1 MKLLFTATAMLSL
14 TVALAAC
21 APAQSVETID
31 NTSEVVKVSAPQT
44 ASISKTGPRAPFKST
59 RNVGLEELCV
69 AGGCFWCVE
78 ADFEKVDGVK
88 EAISGYTGGGLE
100 APTYRKVVTNR
111 TGHYEAVKIVYDPK
125 VTSYRKLID
134 HYWKTVDPTDTRGQ
148 FCDKGESYRT
158 AIFATPE
165 QRRDAEKSLKKI
177 TASKPFSADIVT
189 PILPAVT
196 FYEAE
201 DYHQDYYKKS
211 SFRYNQYRNG
221 CGRDRTLRRLWGEG

>member
-1 MKLLFTATAMLSL
+1 MKLLLTAATMLSL
-14 TVALAAC
+14 TFALAAC
-21 APAQSVETID
+21 APAQSVETVEKSAAVP
-31 NTSEVVKVSAPQT
+31 TKASAP
-44 ASISKTGPRAPFKST
+44 ASGPRALFQSV
-59 RNVGLEELCV
+59 RSDGLEEMII

-78 ADFEKVDGVK
+78 ADFEKVKGVK

-111 TGHYEAVKIVYDPK
+111 TGHYEAVKVVYDPK
-125 VTSYRKLID
+125 VTSYRELVD
-134 HYWKTVDPTDTRGQ
+134 HYWKTVDPTD
-148 FCDKGESYRT
+148 
-158 AIFATPE
+158 AAN
-165 QRRDAEKSLKKI
+165 
-177 TASKPFSADIVT
+177 KPFLADIVT

>member
-1 MKLLFTATAMLSL
+1 MKLLLTAATMLSL
-14 TVALAAC
+14 TFALAAC
-21 APAQSVETID
+21 APAQSVETVEKSAAVP
-31 NTSEVVKVSAPQT
+31 TKASAP
-44 ASISKTGPRAPFKST
+44 ASGPRALFQSV
-59 RNVGLEELCV
+59 RSDGLEEMII

-78 ADFEKVDGVK
+78 ADFEKVKGVK

-111 TGHYEAVKIVYDPK
+111 TGHYEAVKVVYDPK
-125 VTSYRKLID
+125 MTSYRELVD
-134 HYWKTVDPTDTRGQ
+134 HYWMTVDPTDGRGQ

-158 AIFATPE
+158 AIFVTPK
-165 QRRDAEKSLKKI
+165 QRRDAESSLKQI
-177 TASKPFSADIVT
+177 TANKPFLADIVT